1 MGDLLYIVTLHEY
14 FPHVGINGFLADE
27 EIINVT
33 VREMTL
39 HAGKGFGQRNLSR
52 NCRETSDC
60 HYDNQNKFAS
70 YSVHDIKI
78 TVRTIKL

>member
-14 FPHVGINGFLADE
+14 FPHIGINGFLADE

-39 HAGKGFGQRNLSR
+39 HAGKGFGQRNFSR
-52 NCRETSDC
+52 
-60 HYDNQNKFAS
+60 
-70 YSVHDIKI
+70 
-78 TVRTIKL
+78 